1 MIRELSVSE
10 FINMP
15 DDEHLDLLLL
25 MAKDRLYEPAR
36 IIRMAIDQADGD
48 AATWNELT
56 SALGRFV
63 HQIEAEI
70 VGSATAIEYSAQID
84 GGSTWVACHSHP
96 CGSRYFSE

>member
-25 MAKDRLYEPAR
+25 MAKDRLFEPAS

-70 VGSATAIEYSAQID
+70 VGSATAIEDSAQID
-84 GGSTWVACHSHP
+84 GGST
-96 CGSRYFSE
+96 